1 MSTIL
6 SLDTT
11 VKGFDFYI
19 RKISSGDI
27 QIPEFQRD
35 FIWELD
41 NVINLL
47 NSIKKNYPIGSF
59 LFWKPQEKFGITK
72 DIGPYLLNEEQKNNF
87 EKINCQYVLD
97 GYQRISTLFG
107 CLTNPLKNSNF
118 ILSEKAYNNT
128 FKVFYNLESEEFETF
143 RGSDKE
149 RESFIVPIYIL
160 LDNFEVITQS
170 EKIYNEIE
178 DKKIAENYINKLK
191 RLNTTFTDYK
201 LPSIEI
207 EGGELHEAID
217 IFTLLNKEGKPI
229 SPDWILSAKTYTNKF
244 RLGTLIDDVL
254 EELEQFNFYDKKP
267 RETATRELVFR
278 SIQSS
283 FGILYLDNKKTDVI
297 TLSKKP
303 EFVQVVQKTA
313 KSIVKA
319 TKFLFEELLVVDGK
333 LLPAGMQFIFLV
345 EFFNHVE
352 EPDSLQIEKLKAWFW
367 ITSFSNYF
375 TIYNPA
381 KRKEAFRVF
390 QDFAQGRVTNPLF
403 NDKPKLKFTV
413 PDLPNKITLGSVR
426 SKTYILFLL
435 NYSNN
440 FNKVN
445 YEEVEGYKIS
455 KLLSA
460 KDWNS
465 TPINLENYNLVTQ
478 LKVINNSN
486 DGKLSFKSLVVQR
499 NRKRDLSYLLS
510 SINERKF
517 EEFFINDEMR
527 KSFNEGNLE
536 EVLWERL
543 DLIYK
548 SEKKFVED
556 LGLDYDND
564 LPF

>member
-35 FIWELD
+35 FIWELE
-41 NVINLL
+41 NVLNLL

-59 LFWKPQEKFGITK
+59 LFWKPIEKFGITK
-72 DIGPYLLNEEQKNNF
+72 DIGPYLLDDEQKIKF
-87 EKINCQYVLD
+87 ESINCQYVLD

-107 CLTNPLKNSNF
+107 CLTNPSRNSNF
-118 ILSEKAYNNT
+118 ILNERVYNNT
-128 FKVFYNLESEEFETF
+128 FKVFYNLESQEFETF
-143 RGSDKE
+143 RGHDKD
-149 RESFIVPIYIL
+149 RESYIIPIHII

-170 EKIYNEIE
+170 EKIYIEIA
-178 DKKIAENYINKLK
+178 DKKIAESYINRLK

-229 SPDWILSAKTYTNKF
+229 SPDWILSAKTYTSSF
-244 RLGTLIDDVL
+244 RLGTLIDEIL

-283 FGILYLDNKKTDVI
+283 FGTLYLDNRKTDVI

-303 EFVQVVQKTA
+303 EFVAVVNKTA

-319 TKFLFEELLVVDGK
+319 SKFLFEELLVVDIK

-352 EPDSLQIEKLKAWFW
+352 EASIEQINQLKKWFW
-367 ITSFSNYF
+367 ITSLSNYF

-390 QDFAQGRVTNPLF
+390 QNFSRGVVSNPLF
-403 NDKPKLKFTV
+403 NDKPKLKFIV
-413 PDLPNKITLGSVR
+413 PDLPFKITMGSVR
-426 SKTYILFLL
+426 SKSHILFLL
-435 NYSNN
+435 NHSNDFKKIN
-440 FNKVN
+440 C
-445 YEEVEGYKIS
+445 EDVEDYKIS
-455 KLLSA
+455 KLLLNTASLYPS
-460 KDWNS
+460 DNWDNF
-465 TPINLENYNLVTQ
+465 NLVTRLQ
-478 LKVINNSN
+478 FINNNPHHKYKFFPGEYEYRVS
-486 DGKLSFKSLVVQR
+486 K
-499 NRKRDLSYLLS
+499 DLSYMLNPS
-510 SINERKF
+510 NKGKFSEYFINEKMREEYRKGNIKDVL
-517 EEFFINDEMR
+517 EIRKELIIN
-527 KSFNEGNLE
+527 S
-536 EVLWERL
+536 ERN
-543 DLIYK
+543 
-548 SEKKFVED
+548 FVES
-556 LGLDYDND
+556 LGIKYYE
-564 LPF
+564 

>member
-35 FIWELD
+35 FIWELE
-41 NVINLL
+41 NVLNLL

-59 LFWKPQEKFGITK
+59 LFWKPAEKFGITK
-72 DIGPYLLNEEQKNNF
+72 DIGPYLLNEEQKSSF

-118 ILSEKAYNNT
+118 ILNEKAYNNT
-128 FKVFYNLESEEFETF
+128 FKLFYNLESEEFETF
-143 RGSDKE
+143 RGADKD
-149 RESFIVPIYIL
+149 RESFIVPIHIL
-160 LDNFEVITQS
+160 LDNFDVITQS
-170 EKIYNEIE
+170 EKIYKEIK
-178 DKKIAENYINKLK
+178 DKRVAETYINGLK
-191 RLNTTFTDYK
+191 RLNTIFTDYK

-207 EGGELHEAID
+207 EGGDLHEAID

-229 SPDWILSAKTYTNKF
+229 SPDWILSAKTYTNNF
-244 RLGTLIDDVL
+244 RLGTLIDEIL

-267 RETATRELVFR
+267 RETSTRELVFR

-283 FGILYLDNKKTDVI
+283 FGILYLDNRKTDVI

-303 EFVQVVQKTA
+303 EFVEVVQKTA
-313 KSIVKA
+313 KSIKKA

-345 EFFNHVE
+345 EFFNHVD
-352 EPDSLQIEKLKAWFW
+352 EPTILQIEKLKEWFW

-390 QDFAQGRVTNPLF
+390 QEFAKGKVDNPLF
-403 NDKPKLKFTV
+403 NDKPKVKFTV

-426 SKTYILFLL
+426 AKTYILFLL

-440 FNKVN
+440 FDKINF
-445 YEEVEGYKIS
+445 EDVEGYKIS
-455 KLLSA
+455 KLLSHTFEFSPFFNW
-460 KDWNS
+460 D
-465 TPINLENYNLVTQ
+465 
-478 LKVINNSN
+478 NSN
-486 DGKLSFKSLVVQR
+486 IVVQLDKIDNYSEKIRFKSLIKKK
-499 NRKRDLSYLLS
+499 RKDLSYLLNVS
-510 SINERKF
+510 FINQLDDLFINEKM
-517 EEFFINDEMR
+517 INEYKMGNVENVLSER
-527 KSFNEGNLE
+527 ESLITAAEKSFVEKLNL
-536 EVLWERL
+536 
-543 DLIYK
+543 DHNY
-548 SEKKFVED
+548 F
-556 LGLDYDND
+556 
-564 LPF
+564 PF